1 MIRWTLTF
9 LVDALLLTGETA
21 GGCPSCF
28 AEAEPQQRQAYL
40 GTTVFLSALPLL
52 LLGFLA
58 LCIYRWFGRTDVHS
72 SVDLHRVDADD
83 LAAGA
88 SGEFSS
94 ESALTA
100 SGTADDER

>member
-1 MIRWTLTF
+1 MMRWTLTF
-9 LVDALLLTGETA
+9 LVVAFLLTGETA

-58 LCIYRWFGRTDVHS
+58 ICIYRGSRRRSEGPITELDGSRRPAKPGRSPEGDVY
-72 SVDLHRVDADD
+72 
-83 LAAGA
+83 G
-88 SGEFSS
+88 
-94 ESALTA
+94 
-100 SGTADDER
+100 